1 MVTRARTNVDVQ
13 RILAIM
19 DELKEKMTF
28 LSVATPQVLAGLQSE
43 EGQATQDILGPELMR
58 QFDQQIRLEEL
69 YQVATT
75 ASDESFGAAEDSEE
89 AQRDQKVLAKS
100 TLELCRRMRAVPNIY
115 AELKAIQ
122 DQKPGQVIQ
131 FMKTLAAM
139 QELTNK
145 RLTTTVEEERSRQE
159 LLSHYQSRAN
169 EAQKRL
175 QQLNMDL
182 GLVRSESEK
191 QQNNRQDVLTKLKAE
206 LFSVRESSL
215 DHMNQLRTHYET
227 RMTEHQEA
235 FDAKRED
242 LEKKIAALK
251 EANAKARAASQDAEK
266 DKKKQTKRYETEVDE
281 KIRLYD
287 KDVKEMAYILS
298 DHQEGFKQEQ
308 RQLNELREH
317 FEKVDD
323 EKACIAAEEA
333 ISQARQAKL
342 EAERNRCMKSAALVQ
357 AYWRGIIE
365 RERYTQ
371 MKKAKKKKGGK
382 KGKKK

>member
-19 DELKEKMTF
+19 DELKEKLTF
-28 LSVATPQVLAGLQSE
+28 LSVATPQVLAGLQTE
-43 EGQATQDILGPELMR
+43 DGQATQDILGPELMR

-89 AQRDQKVLAKS
+89 AQRDQKILAKS

-122 DQKPGQVIQ
+122 DQKPGQVIN

-333 ISQARQAKL
+333 ITQAREAKL
-342 EAERNRCMKSAALVQ
+342 EAERDRCMKSAALVQ

-382 KGKKK
+382 KKK

>member
-19 DELKEKMTF
+19 DELKEKLTF
-28 LSVATPQVLAGLQSE
+28 LSVATPQVLAGLQTE
-43 EGQATQDILGPELMR
+43 DGQATQDILGPELMR

-69 YQVATT
+69 YQVAAT
-75 ASDESFGAAEDSEE
+75 ASDESFGAVEDSEE

-251 EANAKARAASQDAEK
+251 EANTKARATSQDAEK

-333 ISQARQAKL
+333 ITQARQAKL
-342 EAERNRCMKSAALVQ
+342 EAERDRCMKSAALVQ

-382 KGKKK
+382 KKK

>member
-19 DELKEKMTF
+19 DELKEKLTF
-28 LSVATPQVLAGLQSE
+28 LSVATPQVLAGLQTE
-43 EGQATQDILGPELMR
+43 DGQATQDILGPELMR

-89 AQRDQKVLAKS
+89 AQRDQKILAKS

-122 DQKPGQVIQ
+122 DQKPGQVIN

-333 ISQARQAKL
+333 ITQARQAKL
-342 EAERNRCMKSAALVQ
+342 EAERDRCMKSAALVQ

-371 MKKAKKKKGGK
+371 MKKTKKKKGGK
-382 KGKKK
+382 KKK

>member
-19 DELKEKMTF
+19 DELKEKLTF
-28 LSVATPQVLAGLQSE
+28 LSVATPQVLAGLQTE
-43 EGQATQDILGPELMR
+43 DGQATQDILGPELMR

-89 AQRDQKVLAKS
+89 AQRDQKILAKS

-122 DQKPGQVIQ
+122 DQKPGQVIN

-139 QELTNK
+139 QVLTNK
-145 RLTTTVEEERSRQE
+145 RLTTTGEEDRSRQE

-251 EANAKARAASQDAEK
+251 EANTKARATSQDAEK

-333 ISQARQAKL
+333 ITQARQAKL
-342 EAERNRCMKSAALVQ
+342 EAERDRCMKSAALVQ

-382 KGKKK
+382 KKK

>member
-1 MVTRARTNVDVQ
+1 MGSRARTNVDVQ

-19 DELKEKMTF
+19 DELKEKLTF
-28 LSVATPQVLAGLQSE
+28 LSVVTPQVLAGLQGE
-43 EGQATQDILGPELMR
+43 DGQATQELLGPELMR
-58 QFDQQIRLEEL
+58 QFEKQIRLEEM
-69 YQVATT
+69 YQVASAT
-75 ASDESFGAAEDSEE
+75 DESFGAGEDNEE
-89 AQRDQKVLAKS
+89 TQRDQKELAKS
-100 TLELCRRMRAVPNIY
+100 TLELCRRMRAMPNIY

-122 DQKPGQVIQ
+122 DTKPGQVIQ

-159 LLSHYQSRAN
+159 LLSHYQNRAN
-169 EAQKRL
+169 EAQKRR
-175 QQLNMDL
+175 QQLEMDL
-182 GLVRSESEK
+182 QLVRRESEK
-191 QQNNRQDVLTKLKAE
+191 QTSNRQDVLNKLKAD
-206 LFSVRESSL
+206 LFTVRESSL
-215 DHMNQLRTHYET
+215 DHMNQLRTQYET
-227 RMTEHQEA
+227 RMTDHQEA

-281 KIRLYD
+281 KIKLYD

-298 DHQEGFKQEQ
+298 EHQEGFKAEQ

-323 EKACIAAEEA
+323 ERACIAAEEA
-333 ISQARQAKL
+333 ITQARQRKL
-342 EAERNRCMKSAALVQ
+342 EAERKRCTNSAALVQ

-365 RERYTQ
+365 REKYTQ

>member
-19 DELKEKMTF
+19 DELKEKLTF
-28 LSVATPQVLAGLQSE
+28 LSVATPQVLAGLQTE
-43 EGQATQDILGPELMR
+43 DGQATQDILGPELMR

-89 AQRDQKVLAKS
+89 AQREQKILAKS

-122 DQKPGQVIQ
+122 DQKPGQVIN

-227 RMTEHQEA
+227 RMTEHQET

-242 LEKKIAALK
+242 LETKIAALK
-251 EANAKARAASQDAEK
+251 EANTKARAASQDAEK

-333 ISQARQAKL
+333 ITQARQAKL
-342 EAERNRCMKSAALVQ
+342 EAERDRCMKSAALVQ

-382 KGKKK
+382 KKK

>member
-1 MVTRARTNVDVQ
+1 
-13 RILAIM
+13 
-19 DELKEKMTF
+19 
-28 LSVATPQVLAGLQSE
+28 
-43 EGQATQDILGPELMR
+43 
-58 QFDQQIRLEEL
+58 
-69 YQVATT
+69 
-75 ASDESFGAAEDSEE
+75 
-89 AQRDQKVLAKS
+89 
-100 TLELCRRMRAVPNIY
+100 MRAVPNIY

-122 DQKPGQVIQ
+122 DQKPGQVIN

-333 ISQARQAKL
+333 ITQARQAKL
-342 EAERNRCMKSAALVQ
+342 EAERDRCMKSAALVQ

-382 KGKKK
+382 KKK

>member
-1 MVTRARTNVDVQ
+1 
-13 RILAIM
+13 
-19 DELKEKMTF
+19 
-28 LSVATPQVLAGLQSE
+28 
-43 EGQATQDILGPELMR
+43 
-58 QFDQQIRLEEL
+58 
-69 YQVATT
+69 
-75 ASDESFGAAEDSEE
+75 
-89 AQRDQKVLAKS
+89 
-100 TLELCRRMRAVPNIY
+100 MRAMPNIY

-122 DQKPGQVIQ
+122 DTKPGQVIQ

-159 LLSHYQSRAN
+159 LLSHYQSREH

-175 QQLNMDL
+175 LQLNTDL
-182 GLVRSESEK
+182 ALVRSERDK
-191 QQNNRQDVLTKLKAE
+191 QQNNRQDVLTKLKAD
-206 LFSVRESSL
+206 LFGVREDSSNF
-215 DHMNQLRTHYET
+215 MNILRTQYET
-227 RMTEHQEA
+227 RMTDHQKA

-242 LEKKIAALK
+242 LEKKIAALR

-287 KDVKEMAYILS
+287 KDVKEMAYVLS
-298 DHQEGFKQEQ
+298 EQQEGFKQEQ

-317 FEKVDD
+317 FEKVND
-323 EKACIAAEEA
+323 EKTCIAAEEA
-333 ISQARQAKL
+333 ISHAREAKL
-342 EAERNRCMKSAALVQ
+342 EAERDRCMKSAALVQ

>member
-333 ISQARQAKL
+333 ITQARQAKL
-342 EAERNRCMKSAALVQ
+342 EAERDRCMKSAALVQ

-371 MKKAKKKKGGK
+371 MKKAKKQKGGK
-382 KGKKK
+382 KKK